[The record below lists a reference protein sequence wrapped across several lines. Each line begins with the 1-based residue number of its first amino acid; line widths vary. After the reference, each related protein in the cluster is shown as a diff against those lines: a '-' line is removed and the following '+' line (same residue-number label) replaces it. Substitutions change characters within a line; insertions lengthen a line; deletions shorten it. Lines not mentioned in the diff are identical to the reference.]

1 MTHMKIV
8 FRLLLTLLI
17 FNAPVW
23 ATELSTNWYSKSPD
37 NKVVINIELFLSTTC
52 PHCHKADAFFRDIES
67 KHPDFHIQRYYIN
80 QDKNALGRF
89 YQLLS
94 EQQMDDFSVPSIYFC
109 NSRWVGF
116 TSAETTGKDLLH
128 AINHCKQQIEKKGTL
143 TPATVNALRHLA
155 NANQFIT
162 GLVEK
167 PSRMRF
173 TITLAFMDSFS
184 PCAFFCFAGF
194 LAFLLIEA
202 QKKKQLI
209 ASLLFIFSV
218 ATVHYFQQVYT
229 NAFFELLPWLRI
241 PAALLGI
248 VTLYFVL
255 QYLKKQA
262 SGTLYFSLAF
272 LLGLITTI
280 YQQTCV
286 MNWST
291 IFEQWLNDQQ
301 LTNWQTNMYQLLY
314 QGVYLLP
321 LIVIL
326 LVYLL
331 LLKTARFAALSPKL
345 ANIGLLFLI
354 AIAVSLIAYPYVLSY
369 FAISLA
375 TLLILMICGYF
386 LKLT

>member
-1 MTHMKIV
+1 M
-8 FRLLLTLLI
+8 
-17 FNAPVW
+17 
-23 ATELSTNWYSKSPD
+23 
-37 NKVVINIELFLSTTC
+37 
-52 PHCHKADAFFRDIES
+52 
-67 KHPDFHIQRYYIN
+67 
-80 QDKNALGRF
+80 
-89 YQLLS
+89 
-94 EQQMDDFSVPSIYFC
+94 
-109 NSRWVGF
+109 
-116 TSAETTGKDLLH
+116 
-128 AINHCKQQIEKKGTL
+128 
-143 TPATVNALRHLA
+143 NALRHLA